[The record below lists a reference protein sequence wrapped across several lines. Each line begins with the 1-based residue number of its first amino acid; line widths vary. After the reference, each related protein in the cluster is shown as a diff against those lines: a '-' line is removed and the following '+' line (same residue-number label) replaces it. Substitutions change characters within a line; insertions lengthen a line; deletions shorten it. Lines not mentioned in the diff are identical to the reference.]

1 MDRDKLILTLTP
13 PPHPPAKCGFVGGRG
28 VYMYFFKR

>member
-13 PPHPPAKCGFVGGRG
+13 PPPPAKCGFVGGRG

>member
-13 PPHPPAKCGFVGGRG
+13 PPQQSVVLWADGGI
-28 VYMYFFKR
+28 YMYFFKR

>member
-13 PPHPPAKCGFVGGRG
+13 PPAKCGFVGGRG

>member
-1 MDRDKLILTLTP
+1 MDRDKLILTLTTP
-13 PPHPPAKCGFVGGRG
+13 PPAKCGFVGGRG